1 MVHTFTLNNMNFAV
15 DGNSGSIHV
24 LDDLSYQLLSGMQE
38 LIPLENAVENLSKKA
53 RGHASLARGFNADED
68 LLLKFTYEEI
78 KEAYNEIKL
87 LKEQGLLFS
96 TAESIEEMISAKK
109 ASDSIKALCL
119 HVSHDCNLGCEYCF
133 ASKGDYKSGRR
144 LMTKDIALKAVDYL
158 VDNSSGRH
166 NIEIDFF
173 GGEPLM
179 NFDTVKEVV
188 AYGRKLENKTGKK
201 FYFTITIN
209 GTLLDDERIIF
220 INENMD
226 NVVIS
231 IDGRKEIHDSIRYDR
246 NRKGTYDKI
255 VPLAQKLV
263 GGRNGKNY
271 FVRGT
276 FTSRNKDFSKDVMHL
291 ASLGFREISVEPV
304 VGSGDELFINE
315 EDVPAILNEYENFAV
330 EYLKYLQGGN
340 SFRFYHF
347 NLNLYEGPCIYK
359 RITACGAG
367 FEYLAVSPEG
377 HLYPCHQFVGQ
388 KEFIIGDIFNGIGN
402 IKLKDNFKSNSILTK
417 EKCRDCWA
425 KLFCSGGCHANAWY
439 SNGNITEPNE
449 TACTLQKK
457 RIECAIMIQAAD
469 KVRGHTSLEQ
479 EVCL

>member
-1 MVHTFTLNNMNFAV
+1 MVHTFTMNGYNFAV

-24 LDDLSYQLLSGMQE
+24 LDDISYQLLSSMQE
-38 LIPLENAVENLSKKA
+38 LVPLNDVIK
-53 RGHASLARGFNADED
+53 HFNTRYSY
-68 LLLKFTYEEI
+68 KEI
-78 KEAYNEIKL
+78 KEAYDEIKS

-96 TAESIEEMISAKK
+96 IPQNIEEMVLAKK
-109 ASDSIKALCL
+109 DADSIKALCL
-119 HVSHDCNLGCEYCF
+119 HVSHDCNLSCEYCF

-158 VDNSSGRH
+158 VSNSSYRH

-179 NFDTVKEVV
+179 NFGTVKEVV
-188 AYGRKLENKTGKK
+188 AYARELENKTGKK
-201 FYFTITIN
+201 FYFTITTN
-209 GTLLDDERIIF
+209 GTLLDEEKINF
-220 INENMD
+220 INEYMD

-231 IDGRKEIHDSIRYDR
+231 IDGRKEVHDSIRYDR
-246 NRKGTYDKI
+246 AGRGTYDRI

-263 GGRNGKNY
+263 AGRNEKSY

-291 ASLGFREISVEPV
+291 AALGFRKISVEPV
-304 VGSGDELFINE
+304 VGSGDELFIKE
-315 EDVPAILNEYENFAV
+315 QDIPDILNEYEKFAA
-330 EYLKYLQGGN
+330 EYLKCLQEGS

-347 NLNLYEGPCIYK
+347 NLNLYEGPCVYK
-359 RITACGAG
+359 RVTACGAG

-377 HLYPCHQFVGQ
+377 YLYPCHQFVGQ
-388 KEFIIGDIFNGIGN
+388 KEFIMGDVFEGISN
-402 IKLKDNFKSNSILTK
+402 EKLKESFKNNNILTK

-439 SNGNITEPNE
+439 SNGSILKPNE
-449 TACTLQKK
+449 IACTLQKK
-457 RIECAIMIQAAD
+457 RIECAIMIQALRHAES
-469 KVRGHTSLEQ
+469 GIQLN
-479 EVCL
+479 